1 MVLFQVLQSIF
12 ITFCHALLVIFNE
25 GLVMIDI
32 ILFTNSEY
40 SHAKLEA
47 LSKLLENVEH
57 IHVFG
62 YQCERWEQ
70 MIDCS
75 LNVTAIS
82 YPGLSVQCKIEN
94 EAVVCI

>member
-1 MVLFQVLQSIF
+1 
-12 ITFCHALLVIFNE
+12 
-25 GLVMIDI
+25 MIDI

-47 LSKLLENVEH
+47 LSKLLENVGH

-62 YQCERWEQ
+62 YQCERWER

-82 YPGLSVQCKIEN
+82 YPGLSVRSVINN
-94 EAVVCI
+94 EQVVCI